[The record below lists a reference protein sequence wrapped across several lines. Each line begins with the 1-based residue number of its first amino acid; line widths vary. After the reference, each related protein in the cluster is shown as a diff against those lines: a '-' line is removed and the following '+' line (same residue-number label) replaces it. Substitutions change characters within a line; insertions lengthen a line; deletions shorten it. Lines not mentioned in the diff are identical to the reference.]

1 MKPIPYHPIFARA
14 AGMPLFGKR
23 TESLKTSES
32 ALTKE
37 QEQAKKVAEASGF
50 ANVGD
55 WVHAVI
61 VHEVHRKS
69 NAIVG
74 PKTFDVYQN
83 NRANSGAK

>member
-1 MKPIPYHPIFARA
+1 MKPTPHQPMLARA
-14 AGMPLFGKR
+14 AGMPIFGKR
-23 TESLKTSES
+23 TESLKTSVS
-32 ALTKE
+32 TLTK
-37 QEQAKKVAEASGF
+37 EQAKKVAEASGF

-74 PKTFDVYQN
+74 PKAFDVYRN
-83 NRANSGAK
+83 NPANSGAKQ